1 MKLCTHF
8 EASHDVTAS
17 AAGCEACLRIGSSWV
32 HLRVCLTCGA
42 VGCCDDSP
50 NRHATRHAHDT
61 GHPTIASLE
70 PGEHWGWCY
79 PHELFVERLPPAIR
93 VRRTR

>member
-50 NRHATRHAHDT
+50 HRHAAEHFRSTQ
-61 GHPTIASLE
+61 HPVMRTL
-70 PGEHWGWCY
+70 PGAFTWCY
-79 PHELFVERLPPAIR
+79 AHEVAGTLPPPETTSA
-93 VRRTR
+93 T